1 MNRFITL
8 AGLALVFVA
17 MFGLYQLAYRVD
29 AQESRLRAL
38 TDQIDR
44 EKQATAVLR
53 AEWAYLARPQTIQ
66 ARAVEN
72 LSMMPALPAQMIR
85 FADLPERQQ
94 RLIVAD
100 SAPDEQ
106 PVATLVATV
115 EGDLVPLPRARP
127 PAASASTGPGPQVQD
142 PPAPAEPSARIVTAD
157 IRIDADRA
165 TSMVEASQR
174 PANAATVQERRVAP
188 VSTQHATAGRTP
200 AGGGLLPADMEARL
214 LKLAAQ
220 QRSAR
225 EAIPGAQPM
234 LTTISA
240 SGEGR

>member
-1 MNRFITL
+1 MNRLITL
-8 AGLALVFVA
+8 AGVALVFVA

-29 AQESRLRAL
+29 AQENRLRAL

-72 LSMMPALPAQMIR
+72 LSMMPALPAQMVR

-100 SAPDEQ
+100 AEQDDGSAAEM
-106 PVATLVATV
+106 VATI
-115 EGDLVPLPRARP
+115 EGGPVPLPRARP
-127 PAASASTGPGPQVQD
+127 PSSSDASGSGPRVQEPPMPVESAAG
-142 PPAPAEPSARIVTAD
+142 IVTAD

-165 TSMVEASQR
+165 TAAVEAMQR
-174 PANAATVQERRVAP
+174 PAIAPTAREPRVLPVSAQPAGSGRAAT
-188 VSTQHATAGRTP
+188 
-200 AGGGLLPADMEARL
+200 GGGLLPADMEARL

-225 EAIPGAQPM
+225 DAVSGAQPM